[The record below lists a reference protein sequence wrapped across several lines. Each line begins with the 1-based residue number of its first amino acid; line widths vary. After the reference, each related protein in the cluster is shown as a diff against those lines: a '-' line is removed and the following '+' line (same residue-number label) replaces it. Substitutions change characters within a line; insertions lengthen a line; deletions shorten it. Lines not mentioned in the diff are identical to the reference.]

1 MISPWL
7 IYLYS
12 ICGGLN
18 ILATVLLVITFI
30 CLWFSAEDDVDSLN
44 KWHRNVCITI
54 FIISALIIILTP
66 NKSEM
71 LAIIA
76 SMTITPDN
84 FPTDMHTYIQEL
96 MKECGKL

>member
-18 ILATVLLVITFI
+18 ILAMLLFVVTFM
-30 CLWFSAEDDVDSLN
+30 CLWDSFDDCKSLSKN
-44 KWHRNVCITI
+44 RLITC
-54 FIISALIIILTP
+54 IIICIICALVVIFVP
-66 NKSEM
+66 SKSEM
-71 LAIIA
+71 IAIIA

-84 FPTDMHTYIQEL
+84 FPTDMHIYIQDL